1 MITGKTLVE
10 LGYTPGKWFAK
21 AIAFANN
28 QGLEGD
34 ELSAFLTHVCPAP
47 PIEPFKEPI
56 AFIENIICE
65 TEDEIKNLEAYKA
78 GHVDGYELGKHYED
92 EIYPNSSY
100 YTQTFKS
107 DE

>member
-1 MITGKTLVE
+1 MKTTIKEIQDALEIYSRHNKGTQEGKE
-10 LGYTPGKWFAK
+10 
-21 AIAFANN
+21 I
-28 QGLEGD
+28 D
-34 ELSAFLTHVCPAP
+34 IILSAFP
-47 PIEPFKEPI
+47 E
-56 AFIENIICE
+56 FIEAEKEQI
-65 TEDEIKNLEAYKA
+65 LEAYKA

>member
-1 MITGKTLVE
+1 MKTAMQQMIEEIDNQQKRYIELVKNDKKLSKGVDAILTATTL
-10 LGYTPGKWFAK
+10 LKMKAK
-21 AIAFANN
+21 EF
-28 QGLEGD
+28 
-34 ELSAFLTHVCPAP
+34 
-47 PIEPFKEPI
+47 
-56 AFIENIICE
+56 
-65 TEDEIKNLEAYKA
+65 LEAEKEQITEAYEA